1 VPTRRATGPAFTV
14 EFPAPLPAERK
25 GEHWWMQAEGRELRF
40 SNLNKVFW
48 PDEGYTKGDLIAFY
62 WNVADLILPYL
73 RGRPLTMKRMPDGL
87 KGGFFY
93 EKDAPSHT
101 PNWMSRCPV
110 PTSGESSRW
119 GAVKHDV
126 INYLMVD
133 DVAGL
138 LFMANLACIE
148 FHPLH
153 SRCAT
158 IEQPDYVFFDL
169 DPFEPAGYEEV
180 LAVARMVNVSCER
193 LGLTAYPKTSGAT
206 GMQIYVPIEP
216 GFSYEETRA
225 LVGSLGHLM
234 RAADPGHVTMEWE
247 VRKRSGKVFVDHNM
261 NRVGANISAAW
272 SMRPE
277 AGATVSTPVTWDEV
291 DDGAIRASD
300 FTIRTIW
307 ERIASVG
314 DPFRPVVDGPYQDLS
329 HALGTL
335 GIDRVPPPSPDGESP
350 SADGDADRATAPRA
364 RASAVAKA
372 RSKDDQT
379 IARSKDPNLRTYL
392 KKRSFGDEGTPE
404 PAGGGPS
411 PGGNSFVIQWH
422 DATRLHHDYRL
433 ERNGVL
439 VSWAVPK
446 GLPWEPGEKHLAV
459 QTEDH
464 PMEYGTFAGS
474 IPSGHYGAGEVRIWD
489 SGTYDLV
496 EWTESKVSVRLHG
509 RRHTG
514 EYHLIKT
521 RTDWLVFLAKSSE
534 IRPPELPPK
543 LTPMFA
549 EGGHQPFDR
558 AGWRFEPK
566 LDGIRTLLS
575 FDRQNVRLISR
586 TGRDMT
592 ASYPDLKD
600 LFRRVVAINAL
611 IDAEI
616 VATDEQGYPSFERLQ
631 QRMNLAS
638 PSEIERTAK
647 QIPVE
652 LYAFD
657 LLWFDGSNLMSL
669 PLSERLELLDEVIVE
684 GKRMRRMFGVEEKGI
699 AFAEQTRELRFEG
712 TVAKR
717 LNSRYLAGRR
727 SPDWQKI
734 KFLNRQDCVVLG
746 WTPGQGGRANSFGA
760 LLVGAYDDG
769 ELRWVGQVGTGFTD
783 RMIAGLM
790 KRLGDLVTESPPIR
804 DPELKRVKGARWVRP
819 ELVVDVEYLQMTRVG
834 KMRAPSFKGIR
845 IDKLP
850 EDAVMEPQAVGT
862 MAEDDDEEQPQKPS
876 RPAAKKRTPAKTAA
890 TAKKR
895 TPAKTAAT
903 AKRAPARKPATKKAT
918 PAARTRRGRA

>member
-1 VPTRRATGPAFTV
+1 VPTKRSTGPAFTV
-14 EFPAPLPAERK
+14 EFPTPLPAERR
-25 GEHWWMQAEGRELRF
+25 GEHWWMEAEGRELRL
-40 SNLNKVFW
+40 SNLNKLFW

-62 WNVADLILPYL
+62 YNVADLILPFL
-73 RGRPLTMKRMPDGL
+73 RGRPLTMKRMPNGI
-87 KGGFFY
+87 KEGFFY

-101 PNWMSRCPV
+101 PDWMSRCAV
-110 PTSGESSRW
+110 PTSGETSRW

-158 IEQPDYVFFDL
+158 IDEPDYVFFDL

-180 LAVARMVNVSCER
+180 LSVARMVNVSCER
-193 LGLTAYPKTSGAT
+193 LGLVAYPKTSGAT

-216 GFSYEETRA
+216 GHSYEETRA
-225 LVGSLGHLM
+225 LVGALGQLM
-234 RAADPGHVTMEWE
+234 RAADPDHVTMEWE
-247 VRKRSGKVFVDHNM
+247 VRKRTGKVFVDHNM
-261 NRVGANISAAW
+261 NRVGANIAAAW

-291 DDGAIRASD
+291 EEGAIRATD

-307 ERIASVG
+307 ERIATVG
-314 DPFRPVVDGPYQDLS
+314 DLFRPVVDGPYQDLAP
-329 HALGTL
+329 ALETM
-335 GIDRVPPPSPDGESP
+335 GIERVPPGTGHEPAAPAPAKGS
-350 SADGDADRATAPRA
+350 RTAR
-364 RASAVAKA
+364 
-372 RSKDDQT
+372 RSKDDET

-404 PAGGGPS
+404 PEGGGPS
-411 PGGNSFVIQWH
+411 RGGNSFVIQWH

-433 ERNGVL
+433 ERDGVL
-439 VSWAVPK
+439 VSWALPK
-446 GLPWEPGEKHLAV
+446 GLPWEPGERHMAV

-464 PMEYGTFAGS
+464 PMEYGTFSGS

-489 SGTYDLV
+489 NGTYDLL

-521 RTDWLVFLAKSSE
+521 KTDWLVLLAKASE
-534 IRPPELPPK
+534 VRPPELPPS

-549 EGGHQPFDR
+549 EAGHQAFDR

-566 LDGIRTLLS
+566 LDGIRTLLY
-575 FDRQNVRLISR
+575 FDRQAVRLVSR

-592 ASYPDLKD
+592 GSYPDLKD

-616 VATDEQGYPSFERLQ
+616 VATDEHGYPSFERLQ
-631 QRMNLAS
+631 QRMNLAA
-638 PSEIERTAK
+638 PSEIERAAK

-657 LLWFDGSNLMSL
+657 VLWFDGHDVMSR
-669 PLSERLELLDEVIVE
+669 PLSERLELLDDVIVE
-684 GKRMRRMFGVEEKGI
+684 GKRMHRMFGVEEKGI
-699 AFAEQTRELRFEG
+699 AFAQQSRELHFEG

-717 LNSRYLAGRR
+717 LNSRYQAGRR
-727 SPDWQKI
+727 TPDWQKI

-746 WTPGQGGRANSFGA
+746 WTPGQGGRGNSFGA
-760 LLVGAYDDG
+760 LLVGAHVDG
-769 ELRWVGQVGTGFTD
+769 ELRWVGQVGTGFTEQ
-783 RMIAGLM
+783 MIASLM
-790 KRLGDLVTESPPIR
+790 TRLRDLVTDAPPIG
-804 DPELKRVKGARWVRP
+804 DPELSKVKGARWARP

-850 EDAVMEPQAVGT
+850 EDTVMEPQVVGT
-862 MAEDDDEEQPQKPS
+862 TADDDEEGERS
-876 RPAAKKRTPAKTAA
+876 RPAAKKKPPAKKTAP
-890 TAKKR
+890 AKK
-895 TPAKTAAT
+895 PPVKKAT
-903 AKRAPARKPATKKAT
+903 PARKPAAAKKAT
-918 PAARTRRGRA
+918 PAARTRRGSA